1 MGNDLSLLQQRVEE
15 LETENSKLR
24 QLIQSYG
31 LEIPTELAT
40 SNGEIQE
47 FSETAMLEDLKLLPR
62 TYNAIKRGTQRYC
75 LGGWYEHLSISTI
88 KELISHPLSDFM
100 LLVNFGEQ
108 SAIDLILEL
117 DRHGLTLPEE
127 TDPAK
132 RSVSRKL
139 YRKAKYQASRIL
151 PN

>member
-1 MGNDLSLLQQRVEE
+1 MDNDRFLLQQRIEE

-31 LEIPTELAT
+31 IEVPAELAT
-40 SNGEIQE
+40 SNGKIQE

-62 TYNAIKRGTQRYC
+62 TYNAIKRGMQRYY
-75 LGGWYEHLSISTI
+75 LGRYENLNISTV

-132 RSVSRKL
+132 RSVSRRL
-139 YRKAKYQASRIL
+139 HNKARYQAS
-151 PN
+151 

>member
-1 MGNDLSLLQQRVEE
+1 MNDNQLSLQQRIEE

-24 QLIQSYG
+24 TLIQSYN
-31 LEIPTELAT
+31 LEIPFELT
-40 SNGEIQE
+40 TPNREVQG
-47 FSETAMLEDLKLLPR
+47 FLETAMLEDLKLLPR
-62 TYNAIKRGTQRYC
+62 TYNAIKRGAQRYY
-75 LGGWYEHLSISTI
+75 LGRYEYLDISTV

-117 DRHGLTLPEE
+117 DRHGLTLPKE

-132 RSVSRKL
+132 DTVSRRL
-139 YRKAKYQASRIL
+139 YRKARYQVS
-151 PN
+151 